1 MRDPQPIKAKGNLKR
16 VFTDD
21 VYYVSAAELA
31 DKIIDRM
38 QRGLEPVFE
47 LQPDWNPS
55 PKMQN

>member
-1 MRDPQPIKAKGNLKR
+1 
-16 VFTDD
+16 
-21 VYYVSAAELA
+21 VSAAELA

-47 LQPDWNPS
+47 LQPDSS

>member
-47 LQPDWNPS
+47 LQPDSS
-55 PKMQN
+55 PKMHN